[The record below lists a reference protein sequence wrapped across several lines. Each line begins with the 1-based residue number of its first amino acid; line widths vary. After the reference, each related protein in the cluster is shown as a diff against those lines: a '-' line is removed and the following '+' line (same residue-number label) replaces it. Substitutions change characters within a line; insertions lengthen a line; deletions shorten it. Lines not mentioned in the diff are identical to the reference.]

1 MGALAAVLLVNYHV
15 PRSAPANGEMR
26 IRRIMLSLWREPQ
39 IGLRTSESMREAV
52 GRAGFVVVS
61 DTRPAQWAQAL
72 GARPPSGYTAE
83 VSRLLV
89 AKRVPPA

>member
-1 MGALAAVLLVNYHV
+1 
-15 PRSAPANGEMR
+15 
-26 IRRIMLSLWREPQ
+26 
-39 IGLRTSESMREAV
+39 MREAV

>member
-1 MGALAAVLLVNYHV
+1 
-15 PRSAPANGEMR
+15 
-26 IRRIMLSLWREPQ
+26 MLSLWREPQ